1 MMALTLR
8 KVCVKMNT
16 MDSSQE
22 VFRLEEPGE
31 VSENVP
37 IAWSAWR
44 LTSSRAD
51 RVTLLLPLAP
61 MPPPARLLCLHC
73 DQHHKKRRARAQSWG
88 CIPGASPSLPGSHL
102 SQFLNPSASLFSP
115 LNQENPVFVKLHKI

>member
-37 IAWSAWR
+37 IASSAWR
-44 LTSSRAD
+44 LTSSRAE
-51 RVTLLLPLAP
+51 
-61 MPPPARLLCLHC
+61 
-73 DQHHKKRRARAQSWG
+73 RRARAQYWG

-102 SQFLNPSASLFSP
+102 GQFLNPSASLFSP